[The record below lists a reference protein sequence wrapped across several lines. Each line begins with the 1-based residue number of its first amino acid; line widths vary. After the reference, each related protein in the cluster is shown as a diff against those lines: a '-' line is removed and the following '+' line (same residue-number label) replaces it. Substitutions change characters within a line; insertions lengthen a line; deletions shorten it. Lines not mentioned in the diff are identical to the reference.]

1 MKELWTVLEFQD
13 MGNTYALKL
22 KNTTHKAMERGM
34 LLRLAMMPSS
44 LAFLIC
50 SAAYYY

>member
-1 MKELWTVLEFQD
+1 MKELWTVVEFQD

-22 KNTTHKAMERGM
+22 KNTTQKAMERGM
-34 LLRLAMMPSS
+34 LLRLAMMP

-50 SAAYYY
+50 SAAYDY

>member
-1 MKELWTVLEFQD
+1 MKELRTPVEFQD
-13 MGNTYALKL
+13 MGHTYALKL
-22 KNTTHKAMERGM
+22 KNTTQKAMERGM